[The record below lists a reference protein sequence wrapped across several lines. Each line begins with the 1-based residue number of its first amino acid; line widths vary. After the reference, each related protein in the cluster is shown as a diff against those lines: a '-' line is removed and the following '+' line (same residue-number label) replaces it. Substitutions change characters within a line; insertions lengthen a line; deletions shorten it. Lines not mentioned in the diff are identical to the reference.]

1 MELTGDEALDYLNN
15 REMTLGGYIQK
26 ITLFHT
32 VESQHPP
39 FPVLVF
45 VATPKSSYWL
55 GPADPH
61 IIADQVTTL
70 IKKICIFEKNSKK
83 AEQNLNSILISDV
96 SGDQECW
103 TLWSQC

>member
-55 GPADPH
+55 GPAEPH

-70 IKKICIFEKNSKK
+70 IKKICIFEKNSKISRTK
-83 AEQNLNSILISDV
+83 PGLYLNI
-96 SGDQECW
+96 
-103 TLWSQC
+103 